1 MIQAGI
7 LAGRIFLA
15 MHKAWKM
22 AVFGTVIAAAPM
34 TASMPALA
42 ADPPP
47 YTAPQAK
54 HIKYDYFQNNLN
66 PVYPIAWKVMK
77 PLYKGSQYDMPKE
90 FSQAHPLIGIGEFDL
105 NNDKIPEVI
114 SFPIEDEEEAGMFCT
129 ADSVCPNYVID
140 VSGEEPVLL
149 GKIPASSVD
158 RGENI
163 TNGFWDLKA
172 YTHDWTTP
180 RTSEF
185 DLYVFDKKTKS
196 YQKADAPPAP
206 AK

>member
-7 LAGRIFLA
+7 LAGRMFLA

-22 AVFGTVIAAAPM
+22 AAFGTAVATALTTAGM
-34 TASMPALA
+34 TALA

-47 YTAPQAK
+47 YTPSQAK
-54 HIKYDYFQNNLN
+54 YIKYDYFQNNFS
-66 PVYPIAWKVMK
+66 PVYPLAWKVMK
-77 PLYKGSQYDMPKE
+77 PLYKDSRYDTPNE
-90 FSQAHPLIGIGEFDL
+90 FLQTNPMIGIGEFDL

-114 SFPIEDEEEAGMFCT
+114 SFPVEDEVEAGMYCT

-149 GKIPASSVD
+149 GKIPASSID

-196 YQKADAPPAP
+196 YQKADVPPAP
-206 AK
+206 TR